1 MKNNSLG
8 NLRAFRAA
16 AAAVII
22 MLSPACTKDDVTPQP
37 CKGGPCDAAMFF
49 PGERDVNGYY
59 TIDLD
64 WNGDYYPYFSID
76 IHATKVDSY
85 YEYNGVGVVEGN
97 FDSDTTWILPESG
110 VEVNVVQ
117 ETTIYFSESP
127 ARLESKRV
135 VGPFPPQMVGDTI
148 TINME
153 IFWDAGMDSVI
164 KNYSE
169 KFIVK

>member
-117 ETTIYFSESP
+117 ETTIYKALGLDLLDHQS
-127 ARLESKRV
+127 RLHIFETNCTHKEHRDIVCYKQLYSILR
-135 VGPFPPQMVGDTI
+135 PFL
-148 TINME
+148 
-153 IFWDAGMDSVI
+153 I
-164 KNYSE
+164 KELRN
-169 KFIVK
+169 I